1 MKSFPVRL
9 NSFRIDWI
17 LNTKSKHGYTFLS
30 NLYKNE
36 DLDIY
41 KMKTMQMLIEFLY
54 QRLKTR
60 IIFVQAPFYILN
72 FMSFLAMAY
81 FNEQFVNMLEID
93 SQNEILEYTEQSK
106 EQMNILNIIIWI
118 NLLLMFIQFL

>member
-1 MKSFPVRL
+1 MRL